1 MFIMESNLPKE
12 KLSRLKDIYFWHKL
26 LKNEMTGLCAKQG
39 MKAVV
44 LMFLVFLNNTE
55 QYFSTLSDNDW

>member
-1 MFIMESNLPKE
+1 
-12 KLSRLKDIYFWHKL
+12 
-26 LKNEMTGLCAKQG
+26 MTGLCARQG